1 MQALVVHE
9 SMFGNTAHVA
19 DAVADGLRAAGLE
32 VSTVEVG
39 EAPTAFRDLDL
50 VVVGA
55 PTHAFGLS
63 RPSTR
68 EDAAQKAAER
78 GEDLTSAG
86 IGLREW
92 IEEVEPAAGV
102 AVAAFDTRV
111 RRPRLPGSAARAARK
126 RLRARGLRAVDPPTT
141 FWVDGMFGPL
151 LPGEEERARDWGTDL
166 GTRVRE
172 HATNPR

>member
-19 DAVADGLRAAGLE
+19 AAVADGLRGAGLA
-32 VSTVEVG
+32 VTTVEVG
-39 EAPTAFRDLDL
+39 EAPTSWHDLDL

-63 RPSTR
+63 RASTR
-68 EDAAQKAAER
+68 EDAAAKAAER
-78 GEDLTSAG
+78 GEELVSTS

-92 IEEVEPAAGV
+92 LEALEPIAGV
-102 AVAAFDTRV
+102 AVATFDTRV
-111 RRPRLPGSAARAARK
+111 RRPRVPGSAARAARK
-126 RLRARGLRAVDPPTT
+126 RLRARGLRAVGPPMT

-151 LPGEEERARDWGTDL
+151 LPGEEERARGWGDDL
-166 GTRVRE
+166 GTRVRQG
-172 HATNPR
+172 ATTSR